1 MQILFLGAPG
11 AGKGTQCKRVAKQ
24 LNIPHL
30 SSGDLLREAVKAGT
44 EAGVKAKSFMDQG
57 VLVPDDVLIAMFRDK
72 LSSSDCA
79 KGFLL
84 DGFPRNLAQA
94 EALDAMLK
102 EIKKDLL
109 CVVDLKVDPSLLTER
124 ITGRR
129 VCTNKACLTP
139 FHIKFQPPAKEGH
152 CDTCGS
158 TLMTRDDDKEE
169 LVAKRLTTYNEQTAP
184 LIEYYGKR
192 SILKTINGDGEP
204 EAIFTELLAALQ
216 SKCHA

>member
-57 VLVPDDVLIAMFRDK
+57 VLVPDHVLIAMFRDK
-72 LSSSDCA
+72 LSSPECA

-102 EIKKDLL
+102 DIKKDLL
-109 CVVDLKVDPSLLTER
+109 CVVDLKVDPGLLTER

-158 TLMTRDDDKEE
+158 TLMIRDDDKEE
-169 LVAKRLTTYNEQTAP
+169 LVAARLKTYNEQTAP

>member
-11 AGKGTQCKRVAKQ
+11 AGKGTQCKRVAKE

-44 EAGVKAKSFMDQG
+44 EAGIKAKSFMDQG

-72 LSSSDCA
+72 LSSADCA

-102 EIKKDLL
+102 DIKKDLL
-109 CVVDLKVDPSLLTER
+109 CVVDLNVDPDLLTER

-152 CDTCGS
+152 CDACGA

-169 LVAKRLTTYNEQTAP
+169 LVAARLKTYNDQTAP

-204 EAIFTELLAALQ
+204 DVIFTELLAALK